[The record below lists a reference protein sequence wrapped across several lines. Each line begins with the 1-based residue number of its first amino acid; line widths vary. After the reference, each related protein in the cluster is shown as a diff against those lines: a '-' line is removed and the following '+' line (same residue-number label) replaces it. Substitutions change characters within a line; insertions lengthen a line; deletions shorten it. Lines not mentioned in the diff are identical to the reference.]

1 MLLDVIGTRHDISM
15 NYTFSHICSM
25 LLAQLERRVLFMIS
39 LFIMLIVI
47 VTGVICGVFEYREDS
62 SKNIRDAL
70 LVGFA
75 VAILWPFV
83 FVIAIMLWY
92 NERFQQ
98 KL

>member
-1 MLLDVIGTRHDISM
+1 MMSLL
-15 NYTFSHICSM
+15 
-25 LLAQLERRVLFMIS
+25 
-39 LFIMLIVI
+39 IMLIVI
-47 VTGVICGVFEYREDS
+47 ITGIMCGVFEYREDS

-75 VAILWPFV
+75 GIVLWPFV